1 MTITTTDPK
10 GINKAAEVAGLTITT
25 LRPIVDNDWMVE
37 FGEAGTDKAAVLAF
51 CRALISTD
59 HAAVILAGKIR
70 VDAAKLAS
78 L

>member
-1 MTITTTDPK
+1 MTITTTSPK
-10 GINKAAEVAGLTITT
+10 GI
-25 LRPIVDNDWMVE
+25 
-37 FGEAGTDKAAVLAF
+37 DKAAVLAF

-59 HAAVILAGKIR
+59 HATVILVGKIR